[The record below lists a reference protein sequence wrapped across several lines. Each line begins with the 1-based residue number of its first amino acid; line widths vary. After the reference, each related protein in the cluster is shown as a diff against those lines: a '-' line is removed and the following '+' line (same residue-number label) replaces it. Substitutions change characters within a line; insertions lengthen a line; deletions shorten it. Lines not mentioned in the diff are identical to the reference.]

1 MYLVPRRSYNTN
13 LFNDFFNND
22 LFNDSFL
29 ESRKSEPVMKTDIQE
44 LEDSYLLDID
54 IPGFSKEDIHAELND
69 GYLTVSAKK
78 EEKKEETENKNKY
91 IHRERYYGECKRRY
105 FVGKNITEEDIKAS
119 FKQGTLRLE
128 FPKQNSKKLEERKKL
143 IAID

>member
-1 MYLVPRRSYNTN
+1 MYAIRSY
-13 LFNDFFNND
+13 
-22 LFNDSFL
+22 
-29 ESRKSEPVMKTDIQE
+29 
-44 LEDSYLLDID
+44 Y
-54 IPGFSKEDIHAELND
+54 GFSKEDIHAELND